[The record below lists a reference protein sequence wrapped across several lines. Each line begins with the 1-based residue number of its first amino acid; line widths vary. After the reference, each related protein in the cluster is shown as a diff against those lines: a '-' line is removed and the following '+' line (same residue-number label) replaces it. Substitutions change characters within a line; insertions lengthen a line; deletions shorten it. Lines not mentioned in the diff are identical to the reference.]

1 MESSRGRFI
10 DIANNCNCKTGAST
24 GGHDLISCANVTRT
38 DTSYCCDGRTAN
50 CCDTGVAR
58 FDVLPSNPQ
67 VSATWNAK
75 SSRFAVVLTTTSST
89 PTLTLPTTSGFTDAT
104 TNTPNPS
111 PTFPNQSPDP
121 PGLPQTTTQ
130 GLSTAAQVGIG
141 VGAAAVGAMLM
152 AAVVWL
158 LWRRRKS
165 KTALGAGGTDQ
176 TMTSTNWQTEYHKP
190 GGLPPQPQE
199 MDARSSRQ
207 ELKGHMWVE
216 LEAPANR

>member
-1 MESSRGRFI
+1 MPWSRGRLI

-24 GGHDLISCANVTRT
+24 GGTDLISCTNVTRT
-38 DTSYCCDGRTAN
+38 DTSYCCDGHTAN

-75 SSRFAVVLTTTSST
+75 SSRFAVVLTTSST
-89 PTLTLPTTSGFTDAT
+89 PTPATTSGFTDAAK
-104 TNTPNPS
+104 NTPNPS
-111 PTFPNQSPDP
+111 PNFPNQSPDP
-121 PGLPQTTTQ
+121 AGPSQTTTQ

-141 VGAAAVGAMLM
+141 VSAAVGAMLM

-158 LWRRRKS
+158 LWRRKKN

-176 TMTSTNWQTEYHKP
+176 TMTSTNWQTEYYKP
-190 GGLPPQPQE
+190 GGLPPQAQE
-199 MDARSSRQ
+199 MDALSSRQ
-207 ELKGHMWVE
+207 EVKGHMWVE
-216 LEAPANR
+216 LPANR